1 MKPAILINSKKEKF
15 VLNPGKKYNW
25 YTCGPTIYSRS
36 HLGHARTFIT
46 LDFMRRFYE
55 SIGIDINFGMN
66 ITDIDD
72 KIIKK
77 VIDKTDKKEY
87 NSNNKMRNYYEFI
100 HEYDEHF
107 LNDLNSI
114 NVKKP
119 NIILRVSEIIT
130 QIIDFII
137 VLIDKEFA
145 YYSNK
150 SVYFDV
156 KKYYETFP
164 QSHLDRSNNDDLNIK
179 DSYSGEKKDPIDFA
193 LWKNEKDDDISFSS
207 PWGNGRPGWHI
218 ECSVLSNI
226 MFGDTID
233 IHSGGID
240 LLFPHHNNELLQS
253 TAYFGKDVFNN
264 FIHIGHLYIN
274 GDKMSQSIGN
284 TITIESFVKK
294 YSSNILRILFML
306 SKWDSLFEIKD
317 DDIIEQAKNIDSSIY
332 ELITTLNDLKES
344 VFIFESDIITNDV
357 KILIDK
363 YTNMLDDS
371 LINNF
376 DTIKFCYSLQDMI
389 KNINIYIKNIKD
401 LTRQDFSLLYQL
413 LQKYTNIIGLTYN
426 LSDSDKKYI
435 LAIVEIRNKL
445 KNTIGSVTDKEIKKT
460 LFSISDYIRDDIIVK
475 LGYKLDDK
483 SSGVKFKKI

>member
-1 MKPAILINSKKEKF
+1 MKSAILVNSKKEIF
-15 VLNPGKKYNW
+15 ELTPGKKYNW
-25 YTCGPTIYSRS
+25 YTCGPTIYNRS

-55 SIGIDINFGMN
+55 SIEIEIIFGMN

-77 VIDKTDKKEY
+77 VIDKNEY
-87 NSNNKMRNYYEFI
+87 KSIDKMRSYYEFI

-107 LNDLNSI
+107 LNDLKSI
-114 NVKKP
+114 NIKKP

-130 QIIDFII
+130 QIIDFIMI
-137 VLIDKEFA
+137 LIDKDFA
-145 YYSNK
+145 YCSNK
-150 SVYFDV
+150 SVYFNV

-164 QSHLDRSNNDDLNIK
+164 LSHLDRSNNNDLNIK
-179 DSYSGEKKDPIDFA
+179 DSYSSEKNDPRDFA

-207 PWGNGRPGWHI
+207 PWGKGRPGWHI

-226 MFGDTID
+226 MFRDTID

-253 TAYFGKDVFNN
+253 TAYHEKDVFNN

-306 SKWDSLFEIKD
+306 SKWDSQFEIKD
-317 DDIIEQAKNIDSSIY
+317 NDIIEQAKNIDSSIY
-332 ELITTLNDLKES
+332 ELITTLNDFKES

-376 DTIKFCYSLQDMI
+376 DTIKFCYGLQDMI

-401 LTRQDFSLLYQL
+401 LSRQDFSLLYQL

-445 KNTIGSVTDKEIKKT
+445 KNTIESVTDKDTKKN
-460 LFSISDYIRDDIIVK
+460 LFSISDYIRDDVVLK

-483 SSGVKFKKI
+483 ASGIKFKKI